1 LNPVSKIRGRK
12 ALICFVHAFILTM
25 LTFWWMSVSTWEFGD
40 EVLVERIT
48 QSRYLLF
55 DSKDDEVESLKK
67 KLLLINCS
75 YDKLLVPYED
85 AYGIGTKPITDR
97 QKLRDL
103 VHIINAAPVPPL
115 YTVWDL
121 FMDYP
126 TIYDSALVAE
136 LRTLKRV
143 TLSSHPTEKS
153 IIQKPH
159 EGLDYA
165 LAQYATMSDTF
176 LKYRLIYDQSVK
188 YVPLRLY
195 EELHPSSHQKFAG
208 FVFSEGWWLNSF
220 IVDLPIRRFHMD
232 NNEITVWNVG
242 EALENFTPEEI
253 QETVKDRLLVVG
265 DFYEN
270 DIHQTF
276 LGEQPGPLLM
286 INTYLGI
293 LKGRPKITMLL
304 FSLVFMLYFVS
315 TWYVLSRRTNERV
328 LKVVMFRQRIG
339 RFVLKYLTYIVVFTL
354 YTVFAYAVTGQ
365 HLQLLLFALYFN
377 LIDFVVT
384 KYGDRISQ
392 ALKAD

>member
-1 LNPVSKIRGRK
+1 
-12 ALICFVHAFILTM
+12 
-25 LTFWWMSVSTWEFGD
+25 MSISTWEFGD
-40 EVLVERIT
+40 EVLVERVT

-55 DSKDDEVESLKK
+55 DSKDEEVDTLKK

-75 YDKLLVPYED
+75 YDKLLVPYAD
-85 AYGIGTKPITDR
+85 DYGIGTKPITDR

-126 TIYDSALVAE
+126 TKYDSALIAE
-136 LRTLKRV
+136 LKKMKRV

-176 LKYRLIYDQSVK
+176 LKYRLMYDNSVK
-188 YVPLRLY
+188 YLPLRLY
-195 EELHPSSHQKFAG
+195 EALHPSSHKKFAG

-242 EALENFTPEEI
+242 EALDNFTPEEI
-253 QETVKDRLLVVG
+253 QETVKGRLLVVG

-293 LKGRPKITMLL
+293 VKGRPKITLLL
-304 FSLVFMLYFVS
+304 FSLVFMLYFAT
-315 TWYVLSRRTNERV
+315 TWYVLSRRNNERV
-328 LKVVMFRQRIG
+328 LKVVMFRQKIG
-339 RFVLKYLTYIVVFTL
+339 RFFLKYLTYIVVFTL
-354 YTVFAYAVTGQ
+354 FTVFVYVVTGQ

-377 LIDFVVT
+377 VIDFVEN
-384 KYGDRISQ
+384 KYGDRINR
-392 ALKAD
+392 ALKIG